1 MNSIE
6 RIKNIIATQIRTY
19 RLSKGWT
26 QERLAEEASL
36 APTFISR
43 IESES
48 RLLSLESLCQIGEAL
63 GLEVFELL
71 ISAETAK
78 TSDYRKKQLIRI
90 IKKSSP
96 EQIDLYF
103 DLVSAL
109 DKKNLKH
116 K

>member
-1 MNSIE
+1 MDSIE
-6 RIKNIIATQIRTY
+6 RIKKIIAGRIREF

-26 QERLAEEASL
+26 QERLAVEVSL
-36 APTFISR
+36 ASTFISR

-48 RLLSLESLCQIGEAL
+48 RLLSLKSLYQIAEAL
-63 GLEVFELL
+63 GIEVFELL
-71 ISAETAK
+71 VNEETTK

-90 IKKSSP
+90 VTKSSP
-96 EQIDLYF
+96 EQSDLYF